1 MNNLADTGIDIDIET
16 AYCLINSCTAFIYL
30 SISTAC
36 NSTQIININCHVLH
50 LHQHRLIREWLVDE
64 CAMCSMRV
72 MLPWK
77 RPTFSRKSPIFS
89 KELYILSKE
98 PYLLSKEP
106 SIRIHC
112 WWMRD
117 RATAYTSTSIDI
129 WMTHSMTYSCVS
141 AYLSM
146 IHDSF
151 NDLFMYLSMSHDSFR
166 CQLMLMYVKL
176 VDCYTYINI
185 HWRILS
191 IHATSYT
198 HINIHLHMCIFMHTF
213 LCIRAYASL
222 YMRMYNWQK
231 RLLLLTSRNK
241 SSSKDS
247 LIHCWCCCSLSGPN
261 SLRIQSSERFITVSR
276 SFRCAYGRWLN
287 SFLYDFQSYQ
297 SSSTSWGEKSIT
309 IASILIVSTGL
320 GRTYPR

>member
-1 MNNLADTGIDIDIET
+1 MTRWWMRDVQHA
-16 AYCLINSCTAFIYL
+16 
-30 SISTAC
+30 
-36 NSTQIININCHVLH
+36 CHVTLKETYI
-50 LHQHRLIREWLVDE
+50 LSKEPYIL
-64 CAMCSMRV
+64 
-72 MLPWK
+72 
-77 RPTFSRKSPIFS
+77 S

-98 PYLLSKEP
+98 PYRLSKEP
-106 SIRIHC
+106 SIRIHR

-231 RLLLLTSRNK
+231 RHLLLTPRNK
-241 SSSKDS
+241 SSGTDS
-247 LIHCWCCCSLSGPN
+247 LIHC
-261 SLRIQSSERFITVSR
+261 
-276 SFRCAYGRWLN
+276 
-287 SFLYDFQSYQ
+287 
-297 SSSTSWGEKSIT
+297 
-309 IASILIVSTGL
+309 
-320 GRTYPR
+320 

>member
-1 MNNLADTGIDIDIET
+1 MTRWWMRDVQHA
-16 AYCLINSCTAFIYL
+16 
-30 SISTAC
+30 
-36 NSTQIININCHVLH
+36 CHVTLKETYI
-50 LHQHRLIREWLVDE
+50 LSKEPYIL
-64 CAMCSMRV
+64 
-72 MLPWK
+72 
-77 RPTFSRKSPIFS
+77 S

-98 PYLLSKEP
+98 PYRLSKEP
-106 SIRIHC
+106 SIRIHR

-117 RATAYTSTSIDI
+117 RATACHVTHTSTSIYI
-129 WMTHSMTYSCVS
+129 CMTHTMTYSYVS

-146 IHDSF
+146 SHDSF

-231 RLLLLTSRNK
+231 RHLLLTPRNK
-241 SSSKDS
+241 SSGTDS
-247 LIHCWCCCSLSGPN
+247 LIHC
-261 SLRIQSSERFITVSR
+261 
-276 SFRCAYGRWLN
+276 
-287 SFLYDFQSYQ
+287 
-297 SSSTSWGEKSIT
+297 
-309 IASILIVSTGL
+309 
-320 GRTYPR
+320 